1 MPDEFGQERNP
12 RRDRNMSPI
21 AAGAI
26 LLVLVVGGFLAWK
39 AISNSAP
46 AEEPAPAP
54 VEQAPVVTDERG
66 EFASTTMG
74 ISIKYPQG
82 YTVDDKFANTSVSPT
97 KPILG
102 VKFTIPAQVATGT
115 NLSADSFISVE
126 QLPRANACTGDI
138 FLAANVK
145 AVPVTD
151 GAVSYSVAT
160 SSDAGAGNRYDEYV
174 FALTGSKPCTAVRYH
189 IHSTAIGNYPE
200 GTVREFN
207 MPALLGEFDSIRQSL
222 VKQ

>member
-12 RRDRNMSPI
+12 RRRNSLSPV

-26 LLVLVVGGFLAWK
+26 LLVIIVGGFLAWK
-39 AISNSAP
+39 AISNAAP
-46 AEEPAPAP
+46 EAPAPAP
-54 VEQAPVVTDERG
+54 IEAAPVVTDERG
-66 EFASTTMG
+66 EYASTTMG
-74 ISIKYPQG
+74 VSLRYPQG
-82 YTVDDKFANTSVSPT
+82 YIVDEKHANTSVSPT

-115 NLSADSFISVE
+115 NLAADSYLSVE
-126 QLPRANACTGDI
+126 QLPRANNCTADI
-138 FLAANVK
+138 FLAADVK
-145 AVPVTD
+145 AQGLTE

-174 FALTGSKPCTAVRYH
+174 YALAGSKPCTAVRYF

-200 GTVREFN
+200 GAVREFDQQ
-207 MPALLGEFDSIRQSL
+207 ALLAEFDSIRSSL
-222 VKQ
+222 TLQ

>member
-1 MPDEFGQERNP
+1 
-12 RRDRNMSPI
+12 MSPI

-26 LLVLVVGGFLAWK
+26 LLVLLVGGFLAWK
-39 AISNSAP
+39 AIANDTPSDP
-46 AEEPAPAP
+46 EVPQQP
-54 VEQAPVVTDERG
+54 VEQAPVVTDERS
-66 EFASTTMG
+66 EFASSTMG

-115 NLSADSFISVE
+115 NLAADSFISVE

-207 MPALLGEFDSIRQSL
+207 AQALLGEFDSIRTSL